1 MKKITILVIVSFFFF
16 GCGKNNENI
25 VDDMNGKVISCSQ
38 LEEMKKENDTAIL
51 VDVRTEE
58 EYLENH
64 LTDAINIPLDDILN
78 NVGMDDID
86 KDVPIIVYCRSGSR
100 SSEAMSKLISEG
112 YKYVYDLGSINK
124 C

>member
-1 MKKITILVIVSFFFF
+1 MKKITILVIVSFLLC

-100 SSEAMSKLISEG
+100 SSEAMNKLISEG

>member
-1 MKKITILVIVSFFFF
+1 MKKITILVIVSFLLC

-38 LEEMKKENDTAIL
+38 LEAIKEENDTAIL

-58 EYLENH
+58 EYLKNH

-86 KDVPIIVYCRSGSR
+86 KDVPVIVYCRSGSR